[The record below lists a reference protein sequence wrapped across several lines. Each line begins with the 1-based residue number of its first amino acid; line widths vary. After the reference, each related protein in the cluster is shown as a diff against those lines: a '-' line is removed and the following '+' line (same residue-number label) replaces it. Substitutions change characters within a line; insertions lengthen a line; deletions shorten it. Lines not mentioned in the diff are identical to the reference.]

1 MNYNADT
8 RQHRVRN
15 RERWE
20 VKSPEY
26 VPILPFSQPFH
37 YSVLNASRSSHLP
50 AQRSEQTIS
59 QTELQPQL
67 TAAAKSDLERT
78 IYYFH
83 NGAVNCWRSDDCP
96 GLASV
101 DTSAPEQPR

>member
-1 MNYNADT
+1 MGGQVPRIRA
-8 RQHRVRN
+8 HLALLPAIPLFSA
-15 RERWE
+15 ECL
-20 VKSPEY
+20 PE
-26 VPILPFSQPFH
+26 P
-37 YSVLNASRSSHLP
+37 HLP

-101 DTSAPEQPR
+101 DASAPEQPR